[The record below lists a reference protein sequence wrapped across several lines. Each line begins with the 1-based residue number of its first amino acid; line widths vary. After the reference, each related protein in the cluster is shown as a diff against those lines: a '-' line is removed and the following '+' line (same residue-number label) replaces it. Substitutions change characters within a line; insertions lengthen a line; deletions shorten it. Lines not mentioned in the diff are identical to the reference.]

1 MWDACI
7 WGGSLLKGD
16 VHPDIKLVSVEAE
29 KWEKQLSESFSEN
42 QLKIGNLWIFEGA
55 FDQTQTD
62 NSVSI
67 LQAPLPLALY

>member
-1 MWDACI
+1 MHA
-7 WGGSLLKGD
+7 SEEVLYLKGKST
-16 VHPDIKLVSVEAE
+16 PDMKLVSVEAD
-29 KWEKQLSESFSEN
+29 KREKQLSESFSEK

-55 FDQTQTD
+55 IDQTQTG